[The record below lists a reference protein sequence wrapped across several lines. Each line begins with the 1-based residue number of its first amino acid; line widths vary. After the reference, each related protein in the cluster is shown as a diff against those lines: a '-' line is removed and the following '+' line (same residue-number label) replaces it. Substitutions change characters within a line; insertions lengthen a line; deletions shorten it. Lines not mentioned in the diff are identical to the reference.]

1 MSSINSS
8 SSSLSSSSSSNSSSS
23 SDNSSS
29 SSGASRDQDVKKF
42 TLSTA
47 KSTQVAKWVVSSSF
61 SQEVKAAREAFKPKL
76 KKRPDFLENP
86 VLDKTLYLRLKSVKR
101 SNASKANIDQ
111 AEKSSRRLS
120 FKILD
125 LAKPL
130 LFLFKRASVRRKSRA
145 DTKVIRSALKLWGLL
160 YGDVL
165 YSRRLNILNQ
175 IYPKY
180 VNLLDNKKFR
190 ATEDICL
197 ASNLYGATNSRGQSS
212 VYP

>member
-1 MSSINSS
+1 
-8 SSSLSSSSSSNSSSS
+8 L
-23 SDNSSS
+23 DNSSS
-29 SSGASRDQDVKKF
+29 SSGAGRDQDVKKF

-61 SQEVKAAREAFKPKL
+61 SQEVKAAREACKPKL

-86 VLDKTLYLRLKSVKR
+86 VLDETVYLRLKSVKR

-130 LFLFKRASVRRKSRA
+130 MFLFKRASVRRKSRA
-145 DTKVIRSALKLWGLL
+145 DTKAIRSALKLWGLL

-165 YSRRLNILNQ
+165 YSHRLNILNQ

-180 VNLLDNKKFR
+180 VNLLENKKFR

-197 ASNLYGATNSRGQSS
+197 AANLYGATNSRGQGS
-212 VYP
+212 VCP